1 MYSDIASP
9 APKAPKAV
17 STQLTP
23 EASALVEKH
32 LPMVRTIVQSMC
44 MQFPSHADVEEMHSL
59 GVMGLIEAAKRFDES
74 HGRTFEVYAAVRIR
88 GSVLDE
94 LRRMDWMPR
103 TARKRAREV
112 QKKVSEL
119 EQQFGRV
126 PTDLELREAL
136 GMDQRT
142 FRRVQ
147 RQIAQLKFFSLD
159 AQTAPSQKTDSDVD
173 LHDAIP
179 DERQPISSEEAE
191 KKELLVIMQQHI
203 ERLPE
208 RYQAILGMYYFK
220 NMRLSEIAEIYK
232 VSEARICQ
240 IHTQAVKRLRSAMQA
255 VAA

>member
-1 MYSDIASP
+1 MYSDIACSSP
-9 APKAPKAV
+9 QTAPAKREL
-17 STQLTP
+17 TQK
-23 EASALVEKH
+23 ASALVEKH

-112 QKKVSEL
+112 QRKVAEL
-119 EQQFGRV
+119 EQQLGRV
-126 PTDLELREAL
+126 PTDSELREAL
-136 GMDQRT
+136 EMDVKT

-159 AQTAPSQKTDSDVD
+159 AQTSASQKQDSDVD

-179 DERQPISSEEAE
+179 DDRQPISSEEAE
-191 KKELLVIMQQHI
+191 KKELLGIMQQHI
-203 ERLPE
+203 KQLPE
-208 RYQAILGMYYFK
+208 RYQDILGMYYFK
-220 NMRLSEIAEIYK
+220 NMRLSEIAGIYN

-240 IHTQAVKRLRSAMQA
+240 IHTQAVKRLRGAMQA
-255 VAA
+255 IAA